1 MKKSAIALLVG
12 GLFLAAGVAQAK
24 EGGDQSAPGAEN
36 WMAGALPPAGFY
48 FKNYVGHY
56 GGKLQDGKG
65 NEAKPGGVGARAD
78 VTFDVLRFIYVTNIK
93 VLGGDYAVQAF
104 LPVVNQSLNI
114 SPLGGRANKFGIGDM
129 FFTPVAIG
137 WHHSPELHTIA
148 ALDVFLPTGAYD
160 AKDPRTSIGANYVS
174 YEAVYAVTWLPKGN
188 WEVTSKFMYNM
199 KQKNGD
205 TNVKSGDEFHMDYLV
220 GKHVGEW
227 AFGISGYYLKQ
238 LTDDKFNGT
247 TVPSIPGVISSG
259 RKGQVFA
266 FGPSVKYSAK
276 NGSMFIAQWQ
286 HETMVEN
293 RFQGDKLWFK
303 MILPL

>member
-12 GLFLAAGVAQAK
+12 GLFLAAGAAQAK

-65 NEAKPGGVGARAD
+65 NDAKLGPNAAGARAD
-78 VTFDVLRFIYVTNIK
+78 VTFDVMRFIYVTNIK

-104 LPVVNQSLNI
+104 VPVVNQSLSFAGNR
-114 SPLGGRANKFGIGDM
+114 GTKFGIGDV

-148 ALDVFLPTGAYD
+148 ALDVFLPTGEYD
-160 AKDPRTSIGANYVS
+160 KNDPARSLGSNYVS

-220 GKHVGEW
+220 GKKFGDWGVGL
-227 AFGISGYYLKQ
+227 AGYYLKQ
-238 LTDDKFNGT
+238 MTDDKLNGAKNPT
-247 TVPSIPGVISSG
+247 SG
-259 RKGQVFA
+259 RGQVFA
-266 FGPSVKYSAK
+266 IGPSVKYSTK
-276 NGSMFIAQWQ
+276 TGTTFMAQWQ
-286 HETMVEN
+286 REMAVEN
-293 RFQGDKLWFK
+293 RFQGDKLWFN
-303 MILPL
+303 MVMPL

>member
-1 MKKSAIALLVG
+1 MLAILTFRNIRPTALYIGPADNPGIRKQKPAFTMKRVPIFLVLLPLGLWSIFVLPGLLAGDPGFWNWRRAVVLLSGILALWWMSAGIVLAARPRWLEQRLG
-12 GLFLAAGVAQAK
+12 GLDRLYQLHK
-24 EGGDQSAPGAEN
+24 T
-36 WMAGALPPAGFY
+36 L
-48 FKNYVGHY
+48 
-56 GGKLQDGKG
+56 
-65 NEAKPGGVGARAD
+65 
-78 VTFDVLRFIYVTNIK
+78 
-93 VLGGDYAVQAF
+93 
-104 LPVVNQSLNI
+104 
-114 SPLGGRANKFGIGDM
+114 GIG
-129 FFTPVAIG
+129 AGI
-137 WHHSPELHTIA
+137 L
-148 ALDVFLPTGAYD
+148 VFAHWM
-160 AKDPRTSIGANYVS
+160 S
-174 YEAVYAVTWLPKGN
+174 EWLPKNLAKAGLLPPR
-188 WEVTSKFMYNM
+188 VR
-199 KQKNGD
+199 GP
-205 TNVKSGDEFHMDYLV
+205 KSPPDFAVELA
-220 GKHVGEW
+220 KHVGEW